1 MEKFEDLLKELE
13 EIVNALEKNEL
24 ALDEAIK
31 KYERGM
37 ELAKKCNEMLEAS
50 KEVIVKKMGE

>member
-24 ALDEAIK
+24 PLDEAIK

>member
-13 EIVNALEKNEL
+13 EIVSSLEKNEL
-24 ALDEAIK
+24 TLDEAIK

-37 ELAKKCNEMLEAS
+37 KLSKQLTEILEAS
-50 KEVIVKKMGE
+50 KEAVVKMMGE